1 MKTLILA
8 STLLLAAVSATIGAI
23 TGTAATAA
31 AQTKPTAI
39 TIATEGAYEP
49 WNFTTP
55 GGKLDGLEIDLANDL
70 CARMAV
76 RCTIVAQDWD
86 GLIPALNARKF
97 DAIMASMIV
106 TEKRLAVIG
115 FSEPYAPTAAAIMVE
130 KTSPLAKLPGA
141 GTTVDLGGDPAK
153 VKAALDPIAAQ
164 LKGKSIGTQTATSN
178 TAFLEKYFKDGV
190 AVREY
195 KTTEQHDLDLQA
207 GRIDGVVAQK
217 SSLTALLA
225 KPDYQ
230 AFTLAGPTFVGDVFG
245 KGIGVGLRKDDT
257 VLKEMFDKAILAAK
271 ADGTIDKLAQKWLKT
286 SLMN

>member
-8 STLLLAAVSATIGAI
+8 STLLLAAVSATVGAI
-23 TGTAATAA
+23 DAA

-49 WNFTTP
+49 WNFTTA

-153 VKAALDPIAAQ
+153 VSAALAPIAAQ

-178 TAFLEKYFKDGV
+178 TAFLEKYFKDSV

-230 AFTLAGPTFVGDVFG
+230 GFTLAGPTFVGDVFG
-245 KGIGVGLRKDDT
+245 KGIAVGLRKDDT
-257 VLKEMFDKAILAAK
+257 VLKEMFDKAIQAAK
-271 ADGTIDKLAQKWLKT
+271 ADGTIGRLAQKWLKT
-286 SLMN
+286 GLMN